1 MSEKSFTMRMSE
13 ETYEEV
19 KRRADRSVTQ
29 FVREAVVE
37 KLARARGEEIEKG
50 LLTLIDDDEDMSTIQ
65 ASQRKAIENAD

>member
-19 KRRADRSVTQ
+19 KRRAQRSVTQ

-37 KLARARGEEIEKG
+37 KLERSRNEEIERG
-50 LLTLIDDDEDMSTIQ
+50 LLTLIDDDEGMAAIQ